1 MRPAKTPWS
10 YPNNKKAEELAI
22 ETITRRAA
30 PRAFH
35 HVRIAIVMIGTA
47 GWKVWVFVELW
58 TAPQIYVEEKHR
70 VEGLYEVLIMFDG
83 HICFYPSKSEFS
95 CLTVGCCKLA

>member
-30 PRAFH
+30 PRAFP
-35 HVRIAIVMIGTA
+35 HVLIAIVMD
-47 GWKVWVFVELW
+47 W
-58 TAPQIYVEEKHR
+58 TAN
-70 VEGLYEVLIMFDG
+70 
-83 HICFYPSKSEFS
+83 
-95 CLTVGCCKLA
+95 VGTFGFLDSAVDIWGREARRGIV